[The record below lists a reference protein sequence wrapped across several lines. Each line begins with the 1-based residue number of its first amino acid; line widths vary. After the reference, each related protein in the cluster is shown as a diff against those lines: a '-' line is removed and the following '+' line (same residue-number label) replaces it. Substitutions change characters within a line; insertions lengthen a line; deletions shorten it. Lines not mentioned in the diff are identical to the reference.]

1 MGLVRTILVL
11 VILLI
16 LTHVALT
23 YAGVGQGTNVLT
35 NAIYS
40 LGTLLESP
48 AAFLLQSTTVL
59 QNYLNPNS
67 FYVVAISA
75 AALYFIIYLLL
86 GVGRRAESCSDRR
99 LIRKPVLNQ
108 CFHRDERLAHSWRRS
123 ESTLVANRVTT
134 ITYTSSSAF
143 RMLGRRVMIDPVK
156 IREYRKNEYHI
167 WACRRSND
175 RI

>member
-48 AAFLLQSTTVL
+48 AAFLIQSITFL

-67 FYVVAISA
+67 FYIVAISA

-86 GVGRRAESCSDRR
+86 GVGRRA
-99 LIRKPVLNQ
+99 
-108 CFHRDERLAHSWRRS
+108 
-123 ESTLVANRVTT
+123 
-134 ITYTSSSAF
+134 
-143 RMLGRRVMIDPVK
+143 
-156 IREYRKNEYHI
+156 
-167 WACRRSND
+167 
-175 RI
+175 

>member
-16 LTHVALT
+16 LTHVALRYT
-23 YAGVGQGTNVLT
+23 GVAQGTNVLT
-35 NAIYS
+35 NAVYS

-48 AAFLLQSTTVL
+48 AAFLLQPITIL

-86 GVGRRAESCSDRR
+86 GVGRRA
-99 LIRKPVLNQ
+99 
-108 CFHRDERLAHSWRRS
+108 
-123 ESTLVANRVTT
+123 
-134 ITYTSSSAF
+134 
-143 RMLGRRVMIDPVK
+143 
-156 IREYRKNEYHI
+156 
-167 WACRRSND
+167 
-175 RI
+175 

>member
-35 NAIYS
+35 NAVYS

-48 AAFLLQSTTVL
+48 AAFLLQSITVL
-59 QNYLNPNS
+59 QNLLNPNS

-75 AALYFIIYLLL
+75 AAHSPAPTASSSENQSWT
-86 GVGRRAESCSDRR
+86 GV
-99 LIRKPVLNQ
+99 
-108 CFHRDERLAHSWRRS
+108 HRDERFAHSWRRS
-123 ESTLVANRVTT
+123 ESPLAQNRGDDNNV
-134 ITYTSSSAF
+134 YFSECFPDAWEKS
-143 RMLGRRVMIDPVK
+143 
-156 IREYRKNEYHI
+156 H
-167 WACRRSND
+167 D
-175 RI
+175 RHSKDT